1 MILFAALSTPPPGSS
16 ASSGG
21 LSDLA
26 APVPVPLP
34 AWVWPV
40 VWSVAVLLLA
50 LLIWFIW
57 RWIKSRPAPAPPTPR
72 SVALR
77 ALEKL
82 RPQVHTTD
90 PYAFSIE
97 VSDVLRTYIGAAF
110 GLYATQ
116 QTSPEF
122 LAAIS
127 QSPKFSDGDRQLLGE
142 FLERCDLI
150 KFARIDATTADSA
163 RLLESAMAFA
173 RGGGA

>member
-1 MILFAALSTPPPGSS
+1 MILAALSTPSPAAAP
-16 ASSGG
+16 ADG
-21 LSDLA
+21 LSELA
-26 APVPVPLP
+26 SPVLVPLP

-40 VWSVAVLLLA
+40 VWSVALLLLA
-50 LLIWFIW
+50 LLVWAIW
-57 RWIKSRPAPAPPTPR
+57 RWWKRRPAPAPPTPR
-72 SVALR
+72 SLALR

-110 GLYATQ
+110 RLHAPQ

-122 LAAIS
+122 LAAIAN
-127 QSPKFSDGDRQLLGE
+127 SPQFTDGDRRLLAE

-173 RGGGA
+173 RGGGS